1 MPARGLVSQ
10 HALRQTPPVNRMT
23 NSSKNITLATTSL
36 RPVIRTLCLKRYKN
50 YSPNTIDL
58 VVFTGGPKS
67 PRRWCDLTGGGGGD
81 GGLQHKDLVSRRIH
95 IRVFKDKHTYVSY
108 L

>member
-1 MPARGLVSQ
+1 
-10 HALRQTPPVNRMT
+10 MT

-58 VVFTGGPKS
+58 VVFTGGPTKVH
-67 PRRWCDLTGGGGGD
+67 DGGVILQGVGED
-81 GGLQHKDLVSRRIH
+81 GGLQHKD
-95 IRVFKDKHTYVSY
+95 FGQ
-108 L
+108 